1 MKRSEMV
8 ELISNITLNDLTH
21 FSLTK
26 EEAELLLFHIEKAG
40 MRLVD
45 EEYGVTGWEPEE
57 GWEAWIE
64 EQDRAA
70 EAIDFELPID
80 VASKKIRDVAMVDAF
95 LAGCSFDAIAQDFNV
110 TGERVR
116 QIVAKYRRKYK
127 QVK

>member
-21 FSLTK
+21 FSLSK

-45 EEYGVTGWEPEE
+45 EQGEAISYEPEE

-70 EAIDFELPID
+70 EARDFELPID

-95 LAGCSFDAIAQDFNV
+95 LDGYDFDAIAQDFNV
-110 TGERVR
+110 TRERVR
-116 QIVAKYRRKYK
+116 QVVAKYRRLYK
-127 QVK
+127 DVL